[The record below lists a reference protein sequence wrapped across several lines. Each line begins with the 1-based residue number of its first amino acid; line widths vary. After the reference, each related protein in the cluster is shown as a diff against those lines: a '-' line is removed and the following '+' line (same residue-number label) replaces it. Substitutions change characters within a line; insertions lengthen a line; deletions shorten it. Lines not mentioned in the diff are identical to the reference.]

1 MPGHLVCNLYRLFE
15 MQFEVLYR
23 HTDFIA
29 INKPIGIAV
38 HQSGGDEVGFT
49 RKLAA
54 QLGVSRVWLI
64 HRLDKTTSGVL
75 LLALNKEAAA
85 LLAKQFVFKNMQ
97 KTYLALSDKK
107 PIKKQ
112 GWVKGDMEKS
122 RRGMWKL
129 MRSNCNPAVTHF
141 CSRSVS
147 PGLRLFMLYP
157 KTGKTH
163 QLRVAMKSL
172 GSPILG
178 DPLYGG
184 TPAKRLFL
192 HAWRLKFEYLGQT
205 YLIHAA
211 WDNSWPETM
220 VNLLSELEAE

>member
-1 MPGHLVCNLYRLFE
+1 ME
-15 MQFEVLYR
+15 FEVLYR

-38 HQSGGDEVGFT
+38 HQSEDTEVGLTT
-49 RKLAA
+49 RLAA
-54 QLGVSRVWLI
+54 QIGVPRIWLV

-75 LLALNKEAAA
+75 LLALNKKAAS
-85 LLAKQFVFKNMQ
+85 LLAEQFALRHIQ
-97 KTYLALSDKK
+97 KTYLALSTGK

-122 RRGMWKL
+122 RRSTWKL
-129 MRSNCNPAVTHF
+129 IRSHYNPAVTHF

-147 PGLRLFMLYP
+147 PGLRLFVLYP

-178 DPLYGG
+178 DTLYGG
-184 TPAKRLFL
+184 ASSKRLFL

-205 YLIHAA
+205 YFIYAP
-211 WDNSWPETM
+211 WDSDWPEAM
-220 VNLLSELEAE
+220 ANLLSGLGIE